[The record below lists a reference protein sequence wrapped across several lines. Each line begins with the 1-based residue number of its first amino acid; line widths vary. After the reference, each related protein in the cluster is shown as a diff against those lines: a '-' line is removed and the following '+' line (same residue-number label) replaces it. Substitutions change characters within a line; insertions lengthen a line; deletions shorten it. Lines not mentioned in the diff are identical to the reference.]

1 MLQVFGVYDLT
12 KIHEAGTFSQSPSKL
27 IMHQDWNSKV
37 LSYDADIA
45 ILMNDKEIATTKFI
59 RPICLWTS
67 SSDPIDMANGIV
79 AGYGSQNAVA
89 EVIPKMRKVPLF
101 TNDICLPGNPL
112 LAEKSS
118 TRTLCAGSRNR
129 LGPCLGKLNEKNQTS
144 YQLKRSLTGDS
155 GSGLYHEDQGVFFLR
170 ALVSSATLDKN
181 QECDLT
187 NYALFTDVLRYMN
200 WINSQAK
207 EIIA

>member
-27 IMHQDWNSKV
+27 IMHQDWNPKV
-37 LSYDADIA
+37 PSYDADIA
-45 ILMNDKEIATTKFI
+45 ILLNDKEIITTRFV

-67 SSDPIDMANGIV
+67 SNDPTDMANGIV

-89 EVIPKMRKVPLF
+89 EVIPKMRKAPLF

-129 LGPCLGKLNEKNQTS
+129 QGPCLGKLNERNPTRL
-144 YQLKRSLTGDS
+144 QLERSLTGDS
-155 GSGLYHEDQGVFFLR
+155 GSGLYHEHEGVFFLR
-170 ALVSSATLDKN
+170 ALISSATLDKN

-187 NYALFTDVLRYMN
+187 NHALFTDVLKHMN
-200 WINSQAK
+200 WINSQAE